1 MKTQNTFYAK
11 YGKRWFDLLLTIPGF
26 VAISPALFIIT
37 LLVRLNLGNPVLF
50 KQVRPGLHG
59 KPFTIYKF
67 RTMTD
72 SRDQDGNLLP
82 NAVRMT
88 TIGRFLRS
96 SSLDELPELYNVFK
110 GDMSIVGPRPLLMDY
125 LPYYDEKKKRRHE
138 ISPGITGWTQVNG
151 RNALKWDEKFELDV
165 WYVDRYSFPLDLK
178 ILFLTA
184 LKVIKRDGIAHEGD
198 VAMPRFDEYIQK
210 NSKK

>member
-37 LLVRLNLGNPVLF
+37 LLVRLNLRSPVLF

-72 SRDQDGNLLP
+72 ARDQNGRLLP
-82 NAVRMT
+82 DAQRLT
-88 TIGRFLRS
+88 KLGRFLRA
-96 SSLDELPELYNVFK
+96 SSLDELPELWNVIK
-110 GDMSIVGPRPLLMDY
+110 GDMSLVGPRPLLMQY
-125 LPYYDEKKKRRHE
+125 LDRYTPEQALRHE
-138 ISPGITGWTQVNG
+138 AKPGVTGWAQVNG
-151 RNALKWDEKFELDV
+151 RNAISWEEKFELDV
-165 WYVDRYSFPLDLK
+165 LYVEYCSVFLDIRI
-178 ILFLTA
+178 ILLTL
-184 LKVIKRDGIAHEGD
+184 LKVFQREGIAAEG
-198 VAMPRFDEYIQK
+198 VATMPEFMGSRKDE
-210 NSKK
+210 N